1 LGEGDETPE
10 GNNAISEVCVS
21 LFTGGDC
28 DEANYFDLP
37 LDRLISQLNGPRL
50 KSIAF
55 KSGSVNQSILK
66 TTLNG
71 RYNVG
76 HPLIR
81 DVMFCFLSEVPV
93 TNWAAQ

>member
-66 TTLNG
+66 TTS
-71 RYNVG
+71 VDWW
-76 HPLIR
+76 PLE
-81 DVMFCFLSEVPV
+81 DDG
-93 TNWAAQ
+93 AAHEKRIEFACVRNNES